1 MFQMK
6 QNLKDEK
13 GFAEIYSQSKDM
25 IKNMSET
32 IDVFRTLFNKGVE
45 QCVFIKETL
54 NKALEIAFETIEKN
68 HVNINIVSKSDYE
81 VLAYENGLIRV
92 FLNLIL
98 NSIEAFKNKKRKI
111 ITINFS
117 KFGKNYLKITIKD
130 NAGGIDKENLDKIFQ
145 PYFTTKHPS
154 QGIGVGLYISRQIIE
169 SFQGKIKVKN
179 GKDGACF
186 EIFLKLKEQGR
197 VEMSQECKE
206 LIILVVE
213 DEVKARESMINIL
226 SERFSKVIGAQNGDE
241 GLKKFKKFKPD
252 LVITDIAMP
261 IMDGLDMAREIKEIS
276 DDVPIVVLS
285 AYSEK
290 ERLLRSIDIG
300 IDKYLIKPVDI
311 EELFKVLDYLIG
323 EKIEANM
330 LVKISEEYQ
339 FNKTKRTLIYSG
351 GEIVLTKKELAFISL
366 LLKQPGAL
374 VLHEDIK
381 KNVWIGE
388 HVSDTAVRTFIKRV
402 RDKVGEDFI
411 KNVPSLGYKININK

>member
-1 MFQMK
+1 
-6 QNLKDEK
+6 
-13 GFAEIYSQSKDM
+13 
-25 IKNMSET
+25 
-32 IDVFRTLFNKGVE
+32 
-45 QCVFIKETL
+45 
-54 NKALEIAFETIEKN
+54 
-68 HVNINIVSKSDYE
+68 
-81 VLAYENGLIRV
+81 
-92 FLNLIL
+92 
-98 NSIEAFKNKKRKI
+98 
-111 ITINFS
+111 
-117 KFGKNYLKITIKD
+117 
-130 NAGGIDKENLDKIFQ
+130 
-145 PYFTTKHPS
+145 
-154 QGIGVGLYISRQIIE
+154 
-169 SFQGKIKVKN
+169 
-179 GKDGACF
+179 
-186 EIFLKLKEQGR
+186 
-197 VEMSQECKE
+197 MSQECKE

-300 IDKYLIKPVDI
+300 IDKYLIKSVDI

>member
-1 MFQMK
+1 
-6 QNLKDEK
+6 
-13 GFAEIYSQSKDM
+13 
-25 IKNMSET
+25 
-32 IDVFRTLFNKGVE
+32 
-45 QCVFIKETL
+45 
-54 NKALEIAFETIEKN
+54 
-68 HVNINIVSKSDYE
+68 
-81 VLAYENGLIRV
+81 
-92 FLNLIL
+92 
-98 NSIEAFKNKKRKI
+98 
-111 ITINFS
+111 
-117 KFGKNYLKITIKD
+117 
-130 NAGGIDKENLDKIFQ
+130 
-145 PYFTTKHPS
+145 
-154 QGIGVGLYISRQIIE
+154 
-169 SFQGKIKVKN
+169 
-179 GKDGACF
+179 
-186 EIFLKLKEQGR
+186 
-197 VEMSQECKE
+197 MSQECKE

-411 KNVPSLGYKININK
+411 KNVPSLGYKI

>member
-1 MFQMK
+1 
-6 QNLKDEK
+6 
-13 GFAEIYSQSKDM
+13 
-25 IKNMSET
+25 
-32 IDVFRTLFNKGVE
+32 
-45 QCVFIKETL
+45 
-54 NKALEIAFETIEKN
+54 
-68 HVNINIVSKSDYE
+68 
-81 VLAYENGLIRV
+81 
-92 FLNLIL
+92 
-98 NSIEAFKNKKRKI
+98 
-111 ITINFS
+111 
-117 KFGKNYLKITIKD
+117 
-130 NAGGIDKENLDKIFQ
+130 
-145 PYFTTKHPS
+145 
-154 QGIGVGLYISRQIIE
+154 
-169 SFQGKIKVKN
+169 
-179 GKDGACF
+179 
-186 EIFLKLKEQGR
+186 
-197 VEMSQECKE
+197 MSQECKE

-213 DEVKARESMINIL
+213 DEIKTRESLINVL

-311 EELFKVLDYLIG
+311 EELFKVLDCLVG

-339 FNKTKRTLIYSG
+339 FNKTKRTLIHNG
-351 GEIVLTKKELAFISL
+351 KEIVLTKKELAFISL
-366 LLKQPGAL
+366 LLKQPGVL

-411 KNVPSLGYKININK
+411 KNVPSLGYNININK

>member
-1 MFQMK
+1 
-6 QNLKDEK
+6 
-13 GFAEIYSQSKDM
+13 
-25 IKNMSET
+25 
-32 IDVFRTLFNKGVE
+32 
-45 QCVFIKETL
+45 
-54 NKALEIAFETIEKN
+54 
-68 HVNINIVSKSDYE
+68 
-81 VLAYENGLIRV
+81 
-92 FLNLIL
+92 
-98 NSIEAFKNKKRKI
+98 
-111 ITINFS
+111 
-117 KFGKNYLKITIKD
+117 
-130 NAGGIDKENLDKIFQ
+130 
-145 PYFTTKHPS
+145 
-154 QGIGVGLYISRQIIE
+154 
-169 SFQGKIKVKN
+169 
-179 GKDGACF
+179 
-186 EIFLKLKEQGR
+186 
-197 VEMSQECKE
+197 MSQECKE

-213 DEVKARESMINIL
+213 DEIKTRESMINIL

-252 LVITDIAMP
+252 LVITDIAIP

-339 FNKTKRTLIYSG
+339 FNKTKRTLIHNG
-351 GEIVLTKKELAFISL
+351 KEIVLTKKELAFISL
-366 LLKQPGAL
+366 LLKQPGVL

>member
-1 MFQMK
+1 
-6 QNLKDEK
+6 
-13 GFAEIYSQSKDM
+13 
-25 IKNMSET
+25 
-32 IDVFRTLFNKGVE
+32 
-45 QCVFIKETL
+45 
-54 NKALEIAFETIEKN
+54 
-68 HVNINIVSKSDYE
+68 
-81 VLAYENGLIRV
+81 
-92 FLNLIL
+92 
-98 NSIEAFKNKKRKI
+98 
-111 ITINFS
+111 
-117 KFGKNYLKITIKD
+117 
-130 NAGGIDKENLDKIFQ
+130 
-145 PYFTTKHPS
+145 
-154 QGIGVGLYISRQIIE
+154 
-169 SFQGKIKVKN
+169 
-179 GKDGACF
+179 
-186 EIFLKLKEQGR
+186 
-197 VEMSQECKE
+197 MSQECKE

-351 GEIVLTKKELAFISL
+351 EEIVLTKKELAFISL

-411 KNVPSLGYKININK
+411 KNVPSLGYKINSINKTDLILKYKA

>member
-1 MFQMK
+1 
-6 QNLKDEK
+6 
-13 GFAEIYSQSKDM
+13 
-25 IKNMSET
+25 
-32 IDVFRTLFNKGVE
+32 
-45 QCVFIKETL
+45 
-54 NKALEIAFETIEKN
+54 
-68 HVNINIVSKSDYE
+68 
-81 VLAYENGLIRV
+81 
-92 FLNLIL
+92 
-98 NSIEAFKNKKRKI
+98 
-111 ITINFS
+111 
-117 KFGKNYLKITIKD
+117 
-130 NAGGIDKENLDKIFQ
+130 
-145 PYFTTKHPS
+145 
-154 QGIGVGLYISRQIIE
+154 
-169 SFQGKIKVKN
+169 
-179 GKDGACF
+179 
-186 EIFLKLKEQGR
+186 
-197 VEMSQECKE
+197 MSQECKE

-252 LVITDIAMP
+252 LVITDIAMPIMP

-351 GEIVLTKKELAFISL
+351 EEIVLTKKELAFISL

>member
-1 MFQMK
+1 
-6 QNLKDEK
+6 
-13 GFAEIYSQSKDM
+13 
-25 IKNMSET
+25 
-32 IDVFRTLFNKGVE
+32 
-45 QCVFIKETL
+45 
-54 NKALEIAFETIEKN
+54 
-68 HVNINIVSKSDYE
+68 
-81 VLAYENGLIRV
+81 
-92 FLNLIL
+92 
-98 NSIEAFKNKKRKI
+98 
-111 ITINFS
+111 
-117 KFGKNYLKITIKD
+117 
-130 NAGGIDKENLDKIFQ
+130 
-145 PYFTTKHPS
+145 
-154 QGIGVGLYISRQIIE
+154 
-169 SFQGKIKVKN
+169 
-179 GKDGACF
+179 
-186 EIFLKLKEQGR
+186 
-197 VEMSQECKE
+197 MSQECKE

-351 GEIVLTKKELAFISL
+351 EEIVLTKKELAFISL

-411 KNVPSLGYKININK
+411 KNVPSLGYEININK

>member
-1 MFQMK
+1 
-6 QNLKDEK
+6 
-13 GFAEIYSQSKDM
+13 
-25 IKNMSET
+25 
-32 IDVFRTLFNKGVE
+32 
-45 QCVFIKETL
+45 
-54 NKALEIAFETIEKN
+54 
-68 HVNINIVSKSDYE
+68 
-81 VLAYENGLIRV
+81 
-92 FLNLIL
+92 
-98 NSIEAFKNKKRKI
+98 
-111 ITINFS
+111 
-117 KFGKNYLKITIKD
+117 
-130 NAGGIDKENLDKIFQ
+130 
-145 PYFTTKHPS
+145 
-154 QGIGVGLYISRQIIE
+154 
-169 SFQGKIKVKN
+169 
-179 GKDGACF
+179 
-186 EIFLKLKEQGR
+186 
-197 VEMSQECKE
+197 MSQECKE

-213 DEVKARESMINIL
+213 DEIKTRESLINVL

-241 GLKKFKKFKPD
+241 GLKKFKKFKPN

-311 EELFKVLDYLIG
+311 EELFKVLDCLVG

-339 FNKTKRTLIYSG
+339 FNKTKRTLIHNG
-351 GEIVLTKKELAFISL
+351 KEIVLTKKELAFISL
-366 LLKQPGAL
+366 LLKQPGVL

>member
-1 MFQMK
+1 
-6 QNLKDEK
+6 
-13 GFAEIYSQSKDM
+13 
-25 IKNMSET
+25 
-32 IDVFRTLFNKGVE
+32 
-45 QCVFIKETL
+45 
-54 NKALEIAFETIEKN
+54 
-68 HVNINIVSKSDYE
+68 
-81 VLAYENGLIRV
+81 
-92 FLNLIL
+92 
-98 NSIEAFKNKKRKI
+98 
-111 ITINFS
+111 
-117 KFGKNYLKITIKD
+117 
-130 NAGGIDKENLDKIFQ
+130 
-145 PYFTTKHPS
+145 
-154 QGIGVGLYISRQIIE
+154 
-169 SFQGKIKVKN
+169 
-179 GKDGACF
+179 
-186 EIFLKLKEQGR
+186 
-197 VEMSQECKE
+197 MSQECKE

-252 LVITDIAMP
+252 LVITDIAIP

-351 GEIVLTKKELAFISL
+351 EEIVLTKKELAFISL

>member
-1 MFQMK
+1 
-6 QNLKDEK
+6 
-13 GFAEIYSQSKDM
+13 
-25 IKNMSET
+25 
-32 IDVFRTLFNKGVE
+32 
-45 QCVFIKETL
+45 
-54 NKALEIAFETIEKN
+54 
-68 HVNINIVSKSDYE
+68 
-81 VLAYENGLIRV
+81 
-92 FLNLIL
+92 
-98 NSIEAFKNKKRKI
+98 
-111 ITINFS
+111 
-117 KFGKNYLKITIKD
+117 
-130 NAGGIDKENLDKIFQ
+130 
-145 PYFTTKHPS
+145 
-154 QGIGVGLYISRQIIE
+154 
-169 SFQGKIKVKN
+169 
-179 GKDGACF
+179 
-186 EIFLKLKEQGR
+186 
-197 VEMSQECKE
+197 MSQECKE

-276 DDVPIVVLS
+276 DDVPIVVFS

>member
-1 MFQMK
+1 
-6 QNLKDEK
+6 
-13 GFAEIYSQSKDM
+13 
-25 IKNMSET
+25 
-32 IDVFRTLFNKGVE
+32 
-45 QCVFIKETL
+45 
-54 NKALEIAFETIEKN
+54 
-68 HVNINIVSKSDYE
+68 
-81 VLAYENGLIRV
+81 
-92 FLNLIL
+92 
-98 NSIEAFKNKKRKI
+98 
-111 ITINFS
+111 
-117 KFGKNYLKITIKD
+117 
-130 NAGGIDKENLDKIFQ
+130 
-145 PYFTTKHPS
+145 
-154 QGIGVGLYISRQIIE
+154 
-169 SFQGKIKVKN
+169 
-179 GKDGACF
+179 
-186 EIFLKLKEQGR
+186 
-197 VEMSQECKE
+197 MSQECKE

-388 HVSDTAVRTFIKRV
+388 HMSDTAVRTFIKRV

>member
-1 MFQMK
+1 
-6 QNLKDEK
+6 
-13 GFAEIYSQSKDM
+13 
-25 IKNMSET
+25 
-32 IDVFRTLFNKGVE
+32 
-45 QCVFIKETL
+45 
-54 NKALEIAFETIEKN
+54 
-68 HVNINIVSKSDYE
+68 
-81 VLAYENGLIRV
+81 
-92 FLNLIL
+92 
-98 NSIEAFKNKKRKI
+98 
-111 ITINFS
+111 
-117 KFGKNYLKITIKD
+117 
-130 NAGGIDKENLDKIFQ
+130 
-145 PYFTTKHPS
+145 
-154 QGIGVGLYISRQIIE
+154 
-169 SFQGKIKVKN
+169 
-179 GKDGACF
+179 
-186 EIFLKLKEQGR
+186 
-197 VEMSQECKE
+197 MSQECKE

-213 DEVKARESMINIL
+213 DEVKTRESMINVL

-276 DDVPIVVLS
+276 DDVPIVILS

-351 GEIVLTKKELAFISL
+351 EEIVLTKKELAFISL

>member
-1 MFQMK
+1 
-6 QNLKDEK
+6 
-13 GFAEIYSQSKDM
+13 
-25 IKNMSET
+25 
-32 IDVFRTLFNKGVE
+32 
-45 QCVFIKETL
+45 
-54 NKALEIAFETIEKN
+54 
-68 HVNINIVSKSDYE
+68 
-81 VLAYENGLIRV
+81 
-92 FLNLIL
+92 
-98 NSIEAFKNKKRKI
+98 
-111 ITINFS
+111 
-117 KFGKNYLKITIKD
+117 
-130 NAGGIDKENLDKIFQ
+130 
-145 PYFTTKHPS
+145 
-154 QGIGVGLYISRQIIE
+154 
-169 SFQGKIKVKN
+169 
-179 GKDGACF
+179 
-186 EIFLKLKEQGR
+186 
-197 VEMSQECKE
+197 MSQECKE

-213 DEVKARESMINIL
+213 DEIKTRESLINVL

-261 IMDGLDMAREIKEIS
+261 IMDGPDMAREIKEIS

-311 EELFKVLDYLIG
+311 EELFKVLDCLVG

-339 FNKTKRTLIYSG
+339 FNKTKRTLIHNG
-351 GEIVLTKKELAFISL
+351 KEIVLTKKELAFISL
-366 LLKQPGAL
+366 LLKQPGVL

>member
-1 MFQMK
+1 
-6 QNLKDEK
+6 
-13 GFAEIYSQSKDM
+13 
-25 IKNMSET
+25 
-32 IDVFRTLFNKGVE
+32 
-45 QCVFIKETL
+45 
-54 NKALEIAFETIEKN
+54 
-68 HVNINIVSKSDYE
+68 
-81 VLAYENGLIRV
+81 
-92 FLNLIL
+92 
-98 NSIEAFKNKKRKI
+98 
-111 ITINFS
+111 
-117 KFGKNYLKITIKD
+117 
-130 NAGGIDKENLDKIFQ
+130 
-145 PYFTTKHPS
+145 
-154 QGIGVGLYISRQIIE
+154 
-169 SFQGKIKVKN
+169 
-179 GKDGACF
+179 
-186 EIFLKLKEQGR
+186 
-197 VEMSQECKE
+197 MSQECKE

-311 EELFKVLDYLIG
+311 EELFKVLDCLVG

-351 GEIVLTKKELAFISL
+351 EEIVLTKKELAFISL
-366 LLKQPGAL
+366 LLKQPGVL

>member
-1 MFQMK
+1 
-6 QNLKDEK
+6 
-13 GFAEIYSQSKDM
+13 
-25 IKNMSET
+25 
-32 IDVFRTLFNKGVE
+32 
-45 QCVFIKETL
+45 
-54 NKALEIAFETIEKN
+54 
-68 HVNINIVSKSDYE
+68 
-81 VLAYENGLIRV
+81 
-92 FLNLIL
+92 
-98 NSIEAFKNKKRKI
+98 
-111 ITINFS
+111 
-117 KFGKNYLKITIKD
+117 
-130 NAGGIDKENLDKIFQ
+130 
-145 PYFTTKHPS
+145 
-154 QGIGVGLYISRQIIE
+154 
-169 SFQGKIKVKN
+169 
-179 GKDGACF
+179 
-186 EIFLKLKEQGR
+186 
-197 VEMSQECKE
+197 MSQECKE

-213 DEVKARESMINIL
+213 DEIKTRESLINVL

-261 IMDGLDMAREIKEIS
+261 IMDRLDMTREIKEIS

-311 EELFKVLDYLIG
+311 EELFKVLDCLVG

-339 FNKTKRTLIYSG
+339 FNKTKRTLIHNG
-351 GEIVLTKKELAFISL
+351 KEIVLTKKELAFISL
-366 LLKQPGAL
+366 LLKQPGVL

>member
-1 MFQMK
+1 
-6 QNLKDEK
+6 
-13 GFAEIYSQSKDM
+13 
-25 IKNMSET
+25 
-32 IDVFRTLFNKGVE
+32 
-45 QCVFIKETL
+45 
-54 NKALEIAFETIEKN
+54 
-68 HVNINIVSKSDYE
+68 
-81 VLAYENGLIRV
+81 
-92 FLNLIL
+92 
-98 NSIEAFKNKKRKI
+98 
-111 ITINFS
+111 
-117 KFGKNYLKITIKD
+117 
-130 NAGGIDKENLDKIFQ
+130 
-145 PYFTTKHPS
+145 
-154 QGIGVGLYISRQIIE
+154 
-169 SFQGKIKVKN
+169 
-179 GKDGACF
+179 
-186 EIFLKLKEQGR
+186 
-197 VEMSQECKE
+197 MSQECKE

-351 GEIVLTKKELAFISL
+351 EEIVLTKKELAFISL

-411 KNVPSLGYKININK
+411 KNVPSLGYK

>member
-1 MFQMK
+1 
-6 QNLKDEK
+6 
-13 GFAEIYSQSKDM
+13 
-25 IKNMSET
+25 
-32 IDVFRTLFNKGVE
+32 
-45 QCVFIKETL
+45 
-54 NKALEIAFETIEKN
+54 
-68 HVNINIVSKSDYE
+68 
-81 VLAYENGLIRV
+81 
-92 FLNLIL
+92 
-98 NSIEAFKNKKRKI
+98 
-111 ITINFS
+111 
-117 KFGKNYLKITIKD
+117 
-130 NAGGIDKENLDKIFQ
+130 
-145 PYFTTKHPS
+145 
-154 QGIGVGLYISRQIIE
+154 
-169 SFQGKIKVKN
+169 
-179 GKDGACF
+179 
-186 EIFLKLKEQGR
+186 
-197 VEMSQECKE
+197 MSQECKE

-241 GLKKFKKFKPD
+241 GLKKIKKFKPD

-351 GEIVLTKKELAFISL
+351 EEIVLTKKELAFISL

>member
-1 MFQMK
+1 
-6 QNLKDEK
+6 
-13 GFAEIYSQSKDM
+13 
-25 IKNMSET
+25 
-32 IDVFRTLFNKGVE
+32 
-45 QCVFIKETL
+45 
-54 NKALEIAFETIEKN
+54 
-68 HVNINIVSKSDYE
+68 
-81 VLAYENGLIRV
+81 
-92 FLNLIL
+92 
-98 NSIEAFKNKKRKI
+98 
-111 ITINFS
+111 
-117 KFGKNYLKITIKD
+117 
-130 NAGGIDKENLDKIFQ
+130 
-145 PYFTTKHPS
+145 
-154 QGIGVGLYISRQIIE
+154 
-169 SFQGKIKVKN
+169 
-179 GKDGACF
+179 
-186 EIFLKLKEQGR
+186 
-197 VEMSQECKE
+197 MSQECKE

-213 DEVKARESMINIL
+213 DEIKTRESLINVL

-311 EELFKVLDYLIG
+311 EELFKVLDCLVG

-339 FNKTKRTLIYSG
+339 FNKTKRTLIHNG
-351 GEIVLTKKELAFISL
+351 KEIVLTKKELAFISL
-366 LLKQPGAL
+366 LLKQPGVL

-388 HVSDTAVRTFIKRV
+388 NVSDTAVRTFIKRV

>member
-1 MFQMK
+1 
-6 QNLKDEK
+6 
-13 GFAEIYSQSKDM
+13 
-25 IKNMSET
+25 
-32 IDVFRTLFNKGVE
+32 
-45 QCVFIKETL
+45 
-54 NKALEIAFETIEKN
+54 
-68 HVNINIVSKSDYE
+68 
-81 VLAYENGLIRV
+81 
-92 FLNLIL
+92 
-98 NSIEAFKNKKRKI
+98 
-111 ITINFS
+111 
-117 KFGKNYLKITIKD
+117 
-130 NAGGIDKENLDKIFQ
+130 
-145 PYFTTKHPS
+145 
-154 QGIGVGLYISRQIIE
+154 
-169 SFQGKIKVKN
+169 
-179 GKDGACF
+179 
-186 EIFLKLKEQGR
+186 
-197 VEMSQECKE
+197 MSQECKE
-206 LIILVVE
+206 LIVE

>member
-1 MFQMK
+1 
-6 QNLKDEK
+6 
-13 GFAEIYSQSKDM
+13 
-25 IKNMSET
+25 
-32 IDVFRTLFNKGVE
+32 
-45 QCVFIKETL
+45 
-54 NKALEIAFETIEKN
+54 
-68 HVNINIVSKSDYE
+68 
-81 VLAYENGLIRV
+81 
-92 FLNLIL
+92 
-98 NSIEAFKNKKRKI
+98 
-111 ITINFS
+111 
-117 KFGKNYLKITIKD
+117 
-130 NAGGIDKENLDKIFQ
+130 
-145 PYFTTKHPS
+145 
-154 QGIGVGLYISRQIIE
+154 
-169 SFQGKIKVKN
+169 
-179 GKDGACF
+179 
-186 EIFLKLKEQGR
+186 
-197 VEMSQECKE
+197 MSQECKE

-285 AYSEK
+285 AYSGK

>member
-1 MFQMK
+1 
-6 QNLKDEK
+6 
-13 GFAEIYSQSKDM
+13 
-25 IKNMSET
+25 
-32 IDVFRTLFNKGVE
+32 
-45 QCVFIKETL
+45 
-54 NKALEIAFETIEKN
+54 
-68 HVNINIVSKSDYE
+68 
-81 VLAYENGLIRV
+81 
-92 FLNLIL
+92 
-98 NSIEAFKNKKRKI
+98 
-111 ITINFS
+111 
-117 KFGKNYLKITIKD
+117 
-130 NAGGIDKENLDKIFQ
+130 
-145 PYFTTKHPS
+145 
-154 QGIGVGLYISRQIIE
+154 
-169 SFQGKIKVKN
+169 
-179 GKDGACF
+179 
-186 EIFLKLKEQGR
+186 
-197 VEMSQECKE
+197 
-206 LIILVVE
+206 
-213 DEVKARESMINIL
+213 ARESMINIL

>member
-1 MFQMK
+1 
-6 QNLKDEK
+6 
-13 GFAEIYSQSKDM
+13 
-25 IKNMSET
+25 
-32 IDVFRTLFNKGVE
+32 
-45 QCVFIKETL
+45 
-54 NKALEIAFETIEKN
+54 
-68 HVNINIVSKSDYE
+68 
-81 VLAYENGLIRV
+81 
-92 FLNLIL
+92 
-98 NSIEAFKNKKRKI
+98 
-111 ITINFS
+111 
-117 KFGKNYLKITIKD
+117 
-130 NAGGIDKENLDKIFQ
+130 
-145 PYFTTKHPS
+145 
-154 QGIGVGLYISRQIIE
+154 
-169 SFQGKIKVKN
+169 
-179 GKDGACF
+179 
-186 EIFLKLKEQGR
+186 
-197 VEMSQECKE
+197 MSQECKE

-213 DEVKARESMINIL
+213 DEIKTRESLINVL

-300 IDKYLIKPVDI
+300 IDKYLIKPIDI
-311 EELFKVLDYLIG
+311 EELFKVLDCLVG

-351 GEIVLTKKELAFISL
+351 EEIVLTKKELAFISL

>member
-1 MFQMK
+1 
-6 QNLKDEK
+6 
-13 GFAEIYSQSKDM
+13 
-25 IKNMSET
+25 
-32 IDVFRTLFNKGVE
+32 
-45 QCVFIKETL
+45 
-54 NKALEIAFETIEKN
+54 
-68 HVNINIVSKSDYE
+68 
-81 VLAYENGLIRV
+81 
-92 FLNLIL
+92 
-98 NSIEAFKNKKRKI
+98 
-111 ITINFS
+111 
-117 KFGKNYLKITIKD
+117 
-130 NAGGIDKENLDKIFQ
+130 
-145 PYFTTKHPS
+145 
-154 QGIGVGLYISRQIIE
+154 
-169 SFQGKIKVKN
+169 
-179 GKDGACF
+179 
-186 EIFLKLKEQGR
+186 
-197 VEMSQECKE
+197 MSQECKE

-241 GLKKFKKFKPD
+241 GLKKFKPD

-339 FNKTKRTLIYSG
+339 FNKTKRTLIHNG
-351 GEIVLTKKELAFISL
+351 KEIVLTKKELAFISL
-366 LLKQPGAL
+366 LLKQPGVL

>member
-1 MFQMK
+1 
-6 QNLKDEK
+6 
-13 GFAEIYSQSKDM
+13 
-25 IKNMSET
+25 
-32 IDVFRTLFNKGVE
+32 
-45 QCVFIKETL
+45 
-54 NKALEIAFETIEKN
+54 
-68 HVNINIVSKSDYE
+68 
-81 VLAYENGLIRV
+81 
-92 FLNLIL
+92 
-98 NSIEAFKNKKRKI
+98 
-111 ITINFS
+111 
-117 KFGKNYLKITIKD
+117 
-130 NAGGIDKENLDKIFQ
+130 
-145 PYFTTKHPS
+145 
-154 QGIGVGLYISRQIIE
+154 
-169 SFQGKIKVKN
+169 
-179 GKDGACF
+179 
-186 EIFLKLKEQGR
+186 
-197 VEMSQECKE
+197 MSQECKE

-213 DEVKARESMINIL
+213 DEIKTRESLINVL

-311 EELFKVLDYLIG
+311 EELFKVLDCLVG
-323 EKIEANM
+323 EKIEASM

-339 FNKTKRTLIYSG
+339 FNKTKRTLIHNG
-351 GEIVLTKKELAFISL
+351 KEIVLTKKELAFISL
-366 LLKQPGAL
+366 LLKQPRVL

>member
-1 MFQMK
+1 
-6 QNLKDEK
+6 
-13 GFAEIYSQSKDM
+13 
-25 IKNMSET
+25 
-32 IDVFRTLFNKGVE
+32 
-45 QCVFIKETL
+45 
-54 NKALEIAFETIEKN
+54 
-68 HVNINIVSKSDYE
+68 
-81 VLAYENGLIRV
+81 
-92 FLNLIL
+92 
-98 NSIEAFKNKKRKI
+98 
-111 ITINFS
+111 
-117 KFGKNYLKITIKD
+117 
-130 NAGGIDKENLDKIFQ
+130 
-145 PYFTTKHPS
+145 
-154 QGIGVGLYISRQIIE
+154 
-169 SFQGKIKVKN
+169 
-179 GKDGACF
+179 
-186 EIFLKLKEQGR
+186 
-197 VEMSQECKE
+197 MSQECKE

-213 DEVKARESMINIL
+213 DEIKTRESLINVL

-241 GLKKFKKFKPD
+241 GLKKFKPD

-300 IDKYLIKPVDI
+300 IDKYLIKPIDI

-339 FNKTKRTLIYSG
+339 FNKTKRTLIYNG
-351 GEIVLTKKELAFISL
+351 EEIVLTKKELAFISL

>member
-1 MFQMK
+1 
-6 QNLKDEK
+6 
-13 GFAEIYSQSKDM
+13 
-25 IKNMSET
+25 
-32 IDVFRTLFNKGVE
+32 
-45 QCVFIKETL
+45 
-54 NKALEIAFETIEKN
+54 
-68 HVNINIVSKSDYE
+68 
-81 VLAYENGLIRV
+81 
-92 FLNLIL
+92 
-98 NSIEAFKNKKRKI
+98 
-111 ITINFS
+111 
-117 KFGKNYLKITIKD
+117 
-130 NAGGIDKENLDKIFQ
+130 
-145 PYFTTKHPS
+145 
-154 QGIGVGLYISRQIIE
+154 
-169 SFQGKIKVKN
+169 
-179 GKDGACF
+179 
-186 EIFLKLKEQGR
+186 
-197 VEMSQECKE
+197 MSQECKE

-300 IDKYLIKPVDI
+300 IDKYLIKSVDI

-339 FNKTKRTLIYSG
+339 FNKTKRTLIHNG
-351 GEIVLTKKELAFISL
+351 KEIVLTKKELAFISL
-366 LLKQPGAL
+366 LLKQPGVL

>member
-1 MFQMK
+1 
-6 QNLKDEK
+6 
-13 GFAEIYSQSKDM
+13 
-25 IKNMSET
+25 
-32 IDVFRTLFNKGVE
+32 
-45 QCVFIKETL
+45 
-54 NKALEIAFETIEKN
+54 
-68 HVNINIVSKSDYE
+68 
-81 VLAYENGLIRV
+81 
-92 FLNLIL
+92 
-98 NSIEAFKNKKRKI
+98 
-111 ITINFS
+111 
-117 KFGKNYLKITIKD
+117 
-130 NAGGIDKENLDKIFQ
+130 
-145 PYFTTKHPS
+145 
-154 QGIGVGLYISRQIIE
+154 
-169 SFQGKIKVKN
+169 
-179 GKDGACF
+179 
-186 EIFLKLKEQGR
+186 
-197 VEMSQECKE
+197 MSQECKE

-330 LVKISEEYQ
+330 LVKISEKYQ

>member
-1 MFQMK
+1 
-6 QNLKDEK
+6 
-13 GFAEIYSQSKDM
+13 
-25 IKNMSET
+25 
-32 IDVFRTLFNKGVE
+32 
-45 QCVFIKETL
+45 
-54 NKALEIAFETIEKN
+54 
-68 HVNINIVSKSDYE
+68 
-81 VLAYENGLIRV
+81 
-92 FLNLIL
+92 
-98 NSIEAFKNKKRKI
+98 
-111 ITINFS
+111 
-117 KFGKNYLKITIKD
+117 
-130 NAGGIDKENLDKIFQ
+130 
-145 PYFTTKHPS
+145 
-154 QGIGVGLYISRQIIE
+154 
-169 SFQGKIKVKN
+169 
-179 GKDGACF
+179 
-186 EIFLKLKEQGR
+186 
-197 VEMSQECKE
+197 MSQECKE

-213 DEVKARESMINIL
+213 DEIKTRESLINVL

-300 IDKYLIKPVDI
+300 IDKYLIKPIDI
-311 EELFKVLDYLIG
+311 EELFKVLDCLAG

-339 FNKTKRTLIYSG
+339 FNKTKRTLIHNG
-351 GEIVLTKKELAFISL
+351 KEIVLTKKELAFISL
-366 LLKQPGAL
+366 LLKQPGVL

>member
-1 MFQMK
+1 
-6 QNLKDEK
+6 
-13 GFAEIYSQSKDM
+13 
-25 IKNMSET
+25 
-32 IDVFRTLFNKGVE
+32 
-45 QCVFIKETL
+45 
-54 NKALEIAFETIEKN
+54 
-68 HVNINIVSKSDYE
+68 
-81 VLAYENGLIRV
+81 
-92 FLNLIL
+92 
-98 NSIEAFKNKKRKI
+98 
-111 ITINFS
+111 
-117 KFGKNYLKITIKD
+117 
-130 NAGGIDKENLDKIFQ
+130 
-145 PYFTTKHPS
+145 
-154 QGIGVGLYISRQIIE
+154 
-169 SFQGKIKVKN
+169 
-179 GKDGACF
+179 
-186 EIFLKLKEQGR
+186 
-197 VEMSQECKE
+197 MSQECKE

-339 FNKTKRTLIYSG
+339 FNKTKRTLIHNG
-351 GEIVLTKKELAFISL
+351 KEIVLTKKELAFISL
-366 LLKQPGAL
+366 LLKQPAVL

>member
-1 MFQMK
+1 
-6 QNLKDEK
+6 
-13 GFAEIYSQSKDM
+13 
-25 IKNMSET
+25 
-32 IDVFRTLFNKGVE
+32 
-45 QCVFIKETL
+45 
-54 NKALEIAFETIEKN
+54 
-68 HVNINIVSKSDYE
+68 
-81 VLAYENGLIRV
+81 
-92 FLNLIL
+92 
-98 NSIEAFKNKKRKI
+98 
-111 ITINFS
+111 
-117 KFGKNYLKITIKD
+117 
-130 NAGGIDKENLDKIFQ
+130 
-145 PYFTTKHPS
+145 
-154 QGIGVGLYISRQIIE
+154 
-169 SFQGKIKVKN
+169 
-179 GKDGACF
+179 
-186 EIFLKLKEQGR
+186 
-197 VEMSQECKE
+197 MSQECKE

-213 DEVKARESMINIL
+213 DEIKTRESMINIL

-311 EELFKVLDYLIG
+311 EELFKVLDYLID

-339 FNKTKRTLIYSG
+339 FNKTKRTLIYNG
-351 GEIVLTKKELAFISL
+351 EEIVLTKKELAFISL

>member
-1 MFQMK
+1 
-6 QNLKDEK
+6 
-13 GFAEIYSQSKDM
+13 
-25 IKNMSET
+25 
-32 IDVFRTLFNKGVE
+32 
-45 QCVFIKETL
+45 
-54 NKALEIAFETIEKN
+54 
-68 HVNINIVSKSDYE
+68 
-81 VLAYENGLIRV
+81 
-92 FLNLIL
+92 
-98 NSIEAFKNKKRKI
+98 
-111 ITINFS
+111 
-117 KFGKNYLKITIKD
+117 
-130 NAGGIDKENLDKIFQ
+130 
-145 PYFTTKHPS
+145 
-154 QGIGVGLYISRQIIE
+154 
-169 SFQGKIKVKN
+169 
-179 GKDGACF
+179 
-186 EIFLKLKEQGR
+186 
-197 VEMSQECKE
+197 MSQECKE

-213 DEVKARESMINIL
+213 DEVKTRESMINIL

-285 AYSEK
+285 VYSEK

-339 FNKTKRTLIYSG
+339 FNKTKRTLICSG
-351 GEIVLTKKELAFISL
+351 EEIVLTKKELAFISL

>member
-1 MFQMK
+1 
-6 QNLKDEK
+6 
-13 GFAEIYSQSKDM
+13 
-25 IKNMSET
+25 
-32 IDVFRTLFNKGVE
+32 
-45 QCVFIKETL
+45 
-54 NKALEIAFETIEKN
+54 
-68 HVNINIVSKSDYE
+68 
-81 VLAYENGLIRV
+81 
-92 FLNLIL
+92 
-98 NSIEAFKNKKRKI
+98 
-111 ITINFS
+111 
-117 KFGKNYLKITIKD
+117 
-130 NAGGIDKENLDKIFQ
+130 
-145 PYFTTKHPS
+145 
-154 QGIGVGLYISRQIIE
+154 
-169 SFQGKIKVKN
+169 
-179 GKDGACF
+179 
-186 EIFLKLKEQGR
+186 
-197 VEMSQECKE
+197 MSQECKE

-339 FNKTKRTLIYSG
+339 FNKTKRTLIYNG

-388 HVSDTAVRTFIKRV
+388 HVSDTTVRTFIKRV

>member
-1 MFQMK
+1 
-6 QNLKDEK
+6 
-13 GFAEIYSQSKDM
+13 
-25 IKNMSET
+25 
-32 IDVFRTLFNKGVE
+32 
-45 QCVFIKETL
+45 
-54 NKALEIAFETIEKN
+54 
-68 HVNINIVSKSDYE
+68 
-81 VLAYENGLIRV
+81 
-92 FLNLIL
+92 
-98 NSIEAFKNKKRKI
+98 
-111 ITINFS
+111 
-117 KFGKNYLKITIKD
+117 
-130 NAGGIDKENLDKIFQ
+130 
-145 PYFTTKHPS
+145 
-154 QGIGVGLYISRQIIE
+154 
-169 SFQGKIKVKN
+169 
-179 GKDGACF
+179 
-186 EIFLKLKEQGR
+186 
-197 VEMSQECKE
+197 MSQECKE

-226 SERFSKVIGAQNGDE
+226 SERFSKVIRAQNGDE

-388 HVSDTAVRTFIKRV
+388 YVSDTAVRTFIKRV

>member
-1 MFQMK
+1 
-6 QNLKDEK
+6 
-13 GFAEIYSQSKDM
+13 
-25 IKNMSET
+25 
-32 IDVFRTLFNKGVE
+32 
-45 QCVFIKETL
+45 
-54 NKALEIAFETIEKN
+54 
-68 HVNINIVSKSDYE
+68 
-81 VLAYENGLIRV
+81 
-92 FLNLIL
+92 
-98 NSIEAFKNKKRKI
+98 
-111 ITINFS
+111 
-117 KFGKNYLKITIKD
+117 
-130 NAGGIDKENLDKIFQ
+130 
-145 PYFTTKHPS
+145 
-154 QGIGVGLYISRQIIE
+154 
-169 SFQGKIKVKN
+169 
-179 GKDGACF
+179 
-186 EIFLKLKEQGR
+186 
-197 VEMSQECKE
+197 MSQECKE

-411 KNVPSLGYKININK
+411 KNVPSLGYKINIYK

>member
-1 MFQMK
+1 
-6 QNLKDEK
+6 
-13 GFAEIYSQSKDM
+13 
-25 IKNMSET
+25 
-32 IDVFRTLFNKGVE
+32 
-45 QCVFIKETL
+45 
-54 NKALEIAFETIEKN
+54 
-68 HVNINIVSKSDYE
+68 
-81 VLAYENGLIRV
+81 
-92 FLNLIL
+92 
-98 NSIEAFKNKKRKI
+98 
-111 ITINFS
+111 
-117 KFGKNYLKITIKD
+117 
-130 NAGGIDKENLDKIFQ
+130 
-145 PYFTTKHPS
+145 
-154 QGIGVGLYISRQIIE
+154 
-169 SFQGKIKVKN
+169 
-179 GKDGACF
+179 
-186 EIFLKLKEQGR
+186 
-197 VEMSQECKE
+197 MSQECKE

-213 DEVKARESMINIL
+213 DEVKARESLINVL

-351 GEIVLTKKELAFISL
+351 EEIVLTKKELAFISL

>member
-1 MFQMK
+1 
-6 QNLKDEK
+6 
-13 GFAEIYSQSKDM
+13 
-25 IKNMSET
+25 
-32 IDVFRTLFNKGVE
+32 
-45 QCVFIKETL
+45 
-54 NKALEIAFETIEKN
+54 
-68 HVNINIVSKSDYE
+68 
-81 VLAYENGLIRV
+81 
-92 FLNLIL
+92 
-98 NSIEAFKNKKRKI
+98 
-111 ITINFS
+111 
-117 KFGKNYLKITIKD
+117 
-130 NAGGIDKENLDKIFQ
+130 
-145 PYFTTKHPS
+145 
-154 QGIGVGLYISRQIIE
+154 
-169 SFQGKIKVKN
+169 
-179 GKDGACF
+179 
-186 EIFLKLKEQGR
+186 
-197 VEMSQECKE
+197 MSQECKE

-351 GEIVLTKKELAFISL
+351 EEIVLTKKELAFISL
-366 LLKQPGAL
+366 LLKQPRAL

>member
-1 MFQMK
+1 
-6 QNLKDEK
+6 
-13 GFAEIYSQSKDM
+13 
-25 IKNMSET
+25 
-32 IDVFRTLFNKGVE
+32 
-45 QCVFIKETL
+45 
-54 NKALEIAFETIEKN
+54 
-68 HVNINIVSKSDYE
+68 
-81 VLAYENGLIRV
+81 
-92 FLNLIL
+92 
-98 NSIEAFKNKKRKI
+98 
-111 ITINFS
+111 
-117 KFGKNYLKITIKD
+117 
-130 NAGGIDKENLDKIFQ
+130 
-145 PYFTTKHPS
+145 
-154 QGIGVGLYISRQIIE
+154 
-169 SFQGKIKVKN
+169 
-179 GKDGACF
+179 
-186 EIFLKLKEQGR
+186 
-197 VEMSQECKE
+197 MSQECKE
-206 LIILVVE
+206 LIILVVK
-213 DEVKARESMINIL
+213 DEIKTRESLINVL

-311 EELFKVLDYLIG
+311 EELFKVLDCLVG

-339 FNKTKRTLIYSG
+339 FNKTKRTLIHNG
-351 GEIVLTKKELAFISL
+351 KEIVLTKKELAFISL
-366 LLKQPGAL
+366 LLKQPGVL